1 MLEGGVDLFVVETMM
16 SLQECRAALI
26 AVKEICDLPVMVTMT
41 FNEDGRT
48 MYGTDPQTAVVV
60 LQNLGAAAVGVN
72 CSTGPDQMR
81 EVIMI
86 MKQYAQ
92 VPIIAKPNAGLP
104 ILVEGETI
112 FNLGPQEFG
121 MQVYGLAMDG
131 ATIVG
136 GCCGTTPEQD
146 RKSVV

>member
-1 MLEGGVDLFVVETMM
+1 MPTLNEQLYPIGTLMFEELVTIYKEQVQCMLEGGVDLFVVETMM

-86 MKQYAQ
+86 MKQ
-92 VPIIAKPNAGLP
+92 
-104 ILVEGETI
+104 
-112 FNLGPQEFG
+112 
-121 MQVYGLAMDG
+121 
-131 ATIVG
+131 
-136 GCCGTTPEQD
+136 
-146 RKSVV
+146 